1 MTEQN
6 LRWTR
11 QPYSTIYASKGA
23 KYFEDQ
29 FNNITTIGRGGG
41 DYSAAIYGAYLN
53 VKYVNV

>member
-23 KYFEDQ
+23 KYFEEQ
-29 FNNITTIGRGGG
+29 FMQKNIILILDLR
-41 DYSAAIYGAYLN
+41 LL
-53 VKYVNV
+53 VKKLK

>member
-23 KYFEDQ
+23 KYFEKEFIQKSMDRWDD
-29 FNNITTIGRGGG
+29 ICLLYTS
-41 DYSAAIYGAYLN
+41 DAADE
-53 VKYVNV
+53 

>member
-29 FNNITTIGRGGG
+29 FMKRIWIVGMILLKRKILVFNHIIW
-41 DYSAAIYGAYLN
+41 
-53 VKYVNV
+53 